1 MQRRDGSKQ
10 VQIERPHNGQQQQHQ
25 EVAPVPA
32 ARAAGD
38 RRRRGERR
46 HPAQDEGAPRPRRPP
61 PGTRPAAPVLPSP
74 PRGMDMTF
82 RFKKGMHMTE

>member
-1 MQRRDGSKQ
+1 MGNNNTTKLPLYLLL
-10 VQIERPHNGQQQQHQ
+10 VLLAIG
-25 EVAPVPA
+25 A
-32 ARAAGD
+32 AAVH
-38 RRRRGERR
+38 R